1 MLTIFLILALVVAV
15 IAVIFALQ
23 NTMPITVTF
32 LVWKLDQSLALVL
45 LMAIA
50 LGVIIGLLTI
60 SPTVIRSKIQLSSR
74 KKKIDT
80 LEKSLQ
86 EAHSRIEDQTNR
98 ITELEKPATPVE
110 VVEDASSPENP
121 TTPE

>member
-1 MLTIFLILALVVAV
+1 MA
-15 IAVIFALQ
+15 
-23 NTMPITVTF
+23 TVTF